1 MSKEIIIAYS
11 ATSISIF
18 GRLIFMSLLYSRKST
33 NIYSLIFCVINMVSS
48 SLWITY
54 SQMVPDTPL
63 LVRGSSDLVLFT
75 ISATYISYNRYIE
88 NKPPLKT
95 VEESDIHRDRI

>member
-95 VEESDIHRDRI
+95 VEESDIHRERI

>member
-1 MSKEIIIAYS
+1 
-11 ATSISIF
+11 
-18 GRLIFMSLLYSRKST
+18 
-33 NIYSLIFCVINMVSS
+33 MVSS
-48 SLWITY
+48 SMWITY

-88 NKPPLKT
+88 NKPALKK
-95 VEESDIHRDRI
+95 VEESDIQL